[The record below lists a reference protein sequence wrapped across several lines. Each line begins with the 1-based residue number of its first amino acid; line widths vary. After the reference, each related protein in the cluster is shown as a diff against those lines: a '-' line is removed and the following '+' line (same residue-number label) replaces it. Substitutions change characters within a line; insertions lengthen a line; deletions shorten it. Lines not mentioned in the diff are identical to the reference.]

1 MQRLAEARL
10 VQGSQVKG
18 LREMGLR
25 PSARR
30 DAGSS
35 ALAAALFQVKLG
47 SVLCLTQHRQ
57 PRQQVRSQG
66 GNPPLKA
73 CPRPNNI
80 ELHGAAL
87 R

>member
-10 VQGSQVKG
+10 VQGIAGQGVAG
-18 LREMGLR
+18 NGH
-25 PSARR
+25 ARR

>member
-1 MQRLAEARL
+1 
-10 VQGSQVKG
+10 
-18 LREMGLR
+18 
-25 PSARR
+25 
-30 DAGSS
+30 
-35 ALAAALFQVKLG
+35 LFQVKLG

-80 ELHGAAL
+80 ELHGVAL